1 MQFKHKGLRA
11 LFEEDDARR
20 LQPIVADASVVIN
33 LIASGFSA
41 SILGCLADPLRVP
54 REVRAEIERGRSH
67 GHRGGDELAGLIAG
81 GKAAIVELGPAGKR
95 CFSTLV
101 LGTAKD
107 TLDDGEAA
115 TIAYAVEH
123 GATILIDEKK
133 ATRFCEER
141 FSHLT
146 VGNTVDLVAYP
157 AVRAKLGADLADAIF
172 NMLIVGRMRVSP
184 RHLDWVVEQ
193 IGPHRAAQCP
203 SLPARYRTCSDV
215 NG

>member
-1 MQFKHKGLRA
+1 MDCPSCLDNLA
-11 LFEEDDARR
+11 T
-20 LQPIVADASVVIN
+20 PIVADASVVIN
-33 LIASGFSA
+33 LIASGFA
-41 SILGCLADPLRVP
+41 ATILGCLAEPLRVP
-54 REVRAEIERGRSH
+54 DDVQAEIGKGRS
-67 GHRGGDELAGLIAG
+67 RDYRDADELAGLVAG
-81 GKAAIVELGPAGKR
+81 GKAAIVDLGAAGEC

-101 LGTAKD
+101 VGPAKD

-115 TIAYAVEH
+115 TIAYAMEH
-123 GATILIDEKK
+123 GATILVDERK

-172 NMLIVGRMRVSP
+172 NMLIIGRMRVSP
-184 RHLDWVVEQ
+184 QHLDWVVEQ

-203 SLPARYRTCSDV
+203 SLPASHRDV
-215 NG
+215 Q